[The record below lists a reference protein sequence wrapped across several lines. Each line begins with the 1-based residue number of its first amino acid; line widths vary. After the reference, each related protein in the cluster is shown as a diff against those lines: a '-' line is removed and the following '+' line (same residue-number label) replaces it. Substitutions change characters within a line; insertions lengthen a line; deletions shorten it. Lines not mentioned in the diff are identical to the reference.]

1 MYKVYIREPEEAAT
15 SLAVLLPGRGQP
27 AVDLLARYDAAPLP
41 RTYLIAAEPF
51 EEWYPIPKGS
61 DDQDAAVYGL
71 RLSIQELDE
80 FISELQEEFGLE
92 RSQIALV
99 GFSAGGV
106 MAIQTAAYSQE
117 PFGAVVVHA
126 GAILEPDELPPA
138 KHNTPFLLIHSE
150 DDDCFFWEER
160 YLPMK
165 KALMD
170 QGYEIYT
177 SEGPVGGHRI
187 FSEDI
192 LEGAEFIR
200 THLEEPEQTAD

>member
-41 RTYLIAAEPF
+41 RTLLIAAQPF
-51 EEWYPIPKGS
+51 EEWYPAPKGS
-61 DDQDAAVYGL
+61 DDQEEAVEGL
-71 RLSIQELDE
+71 RLSVPELDE
-80 FISELQEEFGLE
+80 FISELQEEFGLD
-92 RSQIALV
+92 RSRIALV

-106 MAIQTAAYSQE
+106 MAIQTAAYSNE

-138 KHNTPFLLIHSE
+138 KNDTPFLLIHSQ

-165 KALMD
+165 EALID
-170 QGYEIYT
+170 QGFNLFT
-177 SEGPVGGHRI
+177 SEGKTGGHRI
-187 FSEDI
+187 GHEDV

-200 THLEEPEQTAD
+200 THLEAPEQTAD